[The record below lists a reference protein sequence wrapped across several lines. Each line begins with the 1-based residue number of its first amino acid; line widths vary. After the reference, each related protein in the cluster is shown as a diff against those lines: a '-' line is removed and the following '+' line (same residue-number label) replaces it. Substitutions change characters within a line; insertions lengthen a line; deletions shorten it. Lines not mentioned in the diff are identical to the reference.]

1 MGKSWEVLDWD
12 WGDETCSIAQLEP
25 NNVRTF
31 SPFGIIQ
38 IKQERKE
45 KNSKEQMKRADNE
58 MLMAFH
64 ELPGAQRK
72 QCSAMRAC
80 IKLVLFLHIK
90 HLSRPKPSPAQLKA
104 TQALCSCSLLQP
116 HKILFAVC
124 SLLQFD
130 GLQTI
135 NFATRRK
142 IGAAQNATL
151 SWWFW
156 GCSYFSQFFFFFS
169 SSSSYQ
175 SCCIRQTG
183 ARLLLL
189 LNASEQ

>member
-1 MGKSWEVLDWD
+1 
-12 WGDETCSIAQLEP
+12 
-25 NNVRTF
+25 
-31 SPFGIIQ
+31 
-38 IKQERKE
+38 
-45 KNSKEQMKRADNE
+45 MKRADNE

-151 SWWFW
+151 S
-156 GCSYFSQFFFFFS
+156 
-169 SSSSYQ
+169 
-175 SCCIRQTG
+175 
-183 ARLLLL
+183 
-189 LNASEQ
+189 